1 MLRHHNRKE
10 NYNVSYMSSLAQT
23 RALLIQAGLREP
35 RHARYY
41 VGSRVIL
48 AFLGLVG
55 VITFFG
61 VDSFPLLVCVPALG
75 FFVPRLFLMRI
86 IKDRQKR
93 IRLALSDALNLTVIC
108 VEAGLGLDTS
118 MVCVSEGLR
127 QAHPDLSDEIY
138 LIHRDMRAGY
148 SWDEALCNLSERTGN
163 ADIRE
168 LVGALTQGGPL
179 GVVRVLR
186 SYSNFLLRQR
196 LAEEQ
201 AANTV
206 RTFLMVP
213 ALVVFILIP
222 FVFVTIGP
230 ALIQAYHS
238 LVAK

>member
-75 FFVPRLFLMRI
+75 FFVPRLFLMRM
-86 IKDRQKR
+86 IKDRQRR
-93 IRLALSDALNLTVIC
+93 I
-108 VEAGLGLDTS
+108 
-118 MVCVSEGLR
+118 
-127 QAHPDLSDEIY
+127 
-138 LIHRDMRAGY
+138 
-148 SWDEALCNLSERTGN
+148 
-163 ADIRE
+163 
-168 LVGALTQGGPL
+168 
-179 GVVRVLR
+179 
-186 SYSNFLLRQR
+186 R

-206 RTFLMVP
+206 RTFLIVS
-213 ALVVFILIP
+213 ALVVFI
-222 FVFVTIGP
+222 VTIGP